1 MIYLDDKVGNIN
13 KSAVKQSNN
22 TPKALINK
30 NNLKADSVSFSG
42 AKNNDDKS
50 NRNKI
55 IAGIASGLLIIG
67 GIILLAKKGKIFP
80 SDVDLGKRK
89 VDVTGAETKISGYS
103 SSSPR
108 STASSKDKVNVDDST
123 INENEFKKMLKEA
136 EERAEEA
143 KGTSKR
149 TQKTLENAIKSEKEA
164 EKRLKEARLD
174 NEKIE
179 KKLKKNY
186 EWMEKEKENLRKMK
200 EEFKKFYDDIN
211 DAWEKSEAR
220 REKYWK
226 DFHSEFSGS
235 NINNVSLIKL
245 KNEAEQGLGVFRKF
259 GKDSTGNVFDEI
271 SALDSVEGITVDKLK
286 KAHWKL
292 SKKYFPAINTGT
304 EKEKIEATEIM
315 KQINPANDNIRA
327 YIEIKQK

>member
-1 MIYLDDKVGNIN
+1 M
-13 KSAVKQSNN
+13 
-22 TPKALINK
+22 
-30 NNLKADSVSFSG
+30 
-42 AKNNDDKS
+42 
-50 NRNKI
+50 
-55 IAGIASGLLIIG
+55 IIG

-80 SDVDLGKRK
+80 SDVDLGKRE
-89 VDVTGAETKISGYS
+89 VYVTGAETKISGYS

-164 EKRLKEARLD
+164 EKRLKEACLD

-179 KKLKKNY
+179 KKLKKIMNG
-186 EWMEKEKENLRKMK
+186 WKEKENLRKMK

-226 DFHSEFSGS
+226 HFDSEFSGS

-271 SALDSVEGITVDKLK
+271 SALDSVEGMTVDKLK

-292 SKKYFPAINTGT
+292 SKKYFPVINTGT

-327 YIEIKQK
+327 YIEKNKNEYFYTYIQT